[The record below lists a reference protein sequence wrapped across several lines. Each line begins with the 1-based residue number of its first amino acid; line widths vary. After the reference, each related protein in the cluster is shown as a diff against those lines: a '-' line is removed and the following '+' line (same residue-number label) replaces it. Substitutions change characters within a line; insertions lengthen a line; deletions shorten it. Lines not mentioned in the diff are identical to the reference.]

1 MQEWLTRMRVFTFIT
16 CAEISSKDFRHWE
29 VYFSVMAKGQL
40 NAADTKDDDL
50 AEARQI
56 QVSCEVWLLED
67 LVQTTAYIDALVQKG
82 ENKPCPTPFEYPDW
96 CKISSCFLGKGEEK
110 AQQAAKRLE

>member
-1 MQEWLTRMRVFTFIT
+1 
-16 CAEISSKDFRHWE
+16 
-29 VYFSVMAKGQL
+29 MAKGQL
-40 NAADTKDDDL
+40 NDADTKDDDL

-67 LVQTTAYIDALVQKG
+67 LVQTIAYIDRLVKKG

-96 CKISSCFLGKGEEK
+96 YKISSCFLNQGEEK
-110 AQQAAKRLE
+110 AH

>member
-1 MQEWLTRMRVFTFIT
+1 MWVFTFIT

-50 AEARQI
+50 AEAR
-56 QVSCEVWLLED
+56 
-67 LVQTTAYIDALVQKG
+67 
-82 ENKPCPTPFEYPDW
+82 
-96 CKISSCFLGKGEEK
+96 
-110 AQQAAKRLE
+110 